1 MKEEDSFRLFSEEA
15 AGAFALLILAILMLA
30 DSLGYFAR

>member
-1 MKEEDSFRLFSEEA
+1 MEKNDSFRLFTEEG